1 MSYTLLV
8 DETGTDSKSKKIIF
22 VGCLVEDSQLAEIEQ
37 SIRNFNEDLLNQ
49 PGYSQRKSW
58 VNTNNEARH
67 YVSDHFTLRELF
79 VVKVLTRISCR
90 VYSSMMNYGEM
101 PLLDSKVAL
110 FRDLI
115 IKASA
120 TKRIDNLEIVAE
132 ESEAAFQSQ
141 FKDVTFRSKE
151 FLPLSIADYYA
162 GMLHAFHNMRI
173 QLING
178 EKINQQESSFD
189 IRFYE
194 MMHNQLAIEHDI
206 STNEISSR
214 RDGRIF
220 YDQFS
225 KLYTKDG

>member
-22 VGCLVEDSQLAEIEQ
+22 VGCLVEDTQLAEIEQ
-37 SIRNFNEDLLNQ
+37 SILNFNEDLLNQ
-49 PGYSQRKSW
+49 PGYSQRKGW
-58 VNTNNEARH
+58 VNNKDEARH
-67 YVSDHFTLRELF
+67 YVNDHFTLRELF
-79 VVKVLTRISCR
+79 VVKVLTQTSCR
-90 VYSSMMNYGEM
+90 VYSSMMDYGSM
-101 PLLDSKVAL
+101 SLLDSKIAL

-115 IKASA
+115 EKTSA
-120 TKRIDNLEIVAE
+120 TKRIDNLTIVAE
-132 ESEAAFQSQ
+132 ESERAFQSQ
-141 FKDVTFRSKE
+141 FKDVVFRSKE

-189 IRFYE
+189 IRFYQT
-194 MMHNQLAIEHDI
+194 MHNQLAIEHDL
-206 STNEISSR
+206 STKEISSR

-220 YDQFS
+220 YNQFS
-225 KLYTKDG
+225 ELYTKGG